1 MYADSIDY
9 LLMTLATIG
18 AIGNGIAQP
27 ASFVVFGKL
36 IQKFVQF
43 GTTPGAFDISEDM
56 KDFAIIYVMIGACMF
71 VCSFL
76 QAGFWSMTSIRQIH
90 QIRINFFASIL
101 RQDIGWYDIEES
113 GSLTTRL
120 TE

>member
-1 MYADSIDY
+1 MIFA
-9 LLMTLATIG
+9 TLG
-18 AIGNGIAQP
+18 SIGNGLAQP
-27 ASFVVFGKL
+27 ASFVVFGRL
-36 IQKFVQF
+36 IKKFVDF
-43 GTTPGAFDISEDM
+43 GTSPGAFDISADM
-56 KDFAIIYVMIGACMF
+56 KDFAIIYVIIAACMF

-90 QIRINFFASIL
+90 KIRISFFSSIL
-101 RQDIGWYDIEES
+101 RQDIGWYDVEEG